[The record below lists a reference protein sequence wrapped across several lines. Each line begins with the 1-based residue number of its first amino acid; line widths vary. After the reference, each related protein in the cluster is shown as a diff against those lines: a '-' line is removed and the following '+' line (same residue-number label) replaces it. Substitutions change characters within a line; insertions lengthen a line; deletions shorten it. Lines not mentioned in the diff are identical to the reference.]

1 MKNVVLG
8 SVVMV
13 LCSGSA
19 AWLPAGSLL
28 AAQKKAA
35 TGIRVSV
42 DSRVELMSIIFRLAG
57 NREYGQGKVPSYT
70 QDVESHFGRFR
81 DHAVVKLATK
91 LRQTRGVSYDA
102 VMGMAV
108 HVTGAL
114 TLQEKVPF
122 SPQPE
127 TLDPR
132 WTPESAREF
141 LTLARQFV
149 ADTQFQDF
157 FDKHEPL
164 YRVAVQ
170 RMQEVLDKHA
180 HLDWF
185 DRFFGPRQG
194 ADFHV
199 VLGMLNGGS
208 SYGARV
214 TGADGQ
220 EELYSVIG
228 VWMVDSGGQP
238 TFAPAIASTVVHE
251 FTHSYTN
258 PLVDQFA
265 TQLQG
270 PGEKLYGLVK
280 KEMAGQAYGNW
291 KTLMYE
297 SLNRACGLRYAL
309 ATGGPAAMNRA
320 AAYESSRSFYWVGEL
335 ADVLGEYDTQPRKY
349 KDLAEFFPRIT
360 AFFEEY
366 ARNADAKI
374 GAIKGK
380 NQEQVQ
386 QWRDKG
392 PKIVS
397 MVPANGAE
405 NVDPSLKAIVV
416 TFDRPMR
423 DKCWS
428 VVTLGSQD
436 EFPKGAGPVHYDA
449 ARKVFTMPVALQP
462 DKEYHF
468 GLNSERFHAFQSE
481 EGIPLAPVEVRFKT
495 RPADKKEGQV
505 QEGQDEAPKVVSIV
519 PANGAEDVDPGLNA
533 IVVTFDRPM
542 RDKCWSVVIVGSQDE
557 FPKIAGPLRY
567 DAARKVLTMPVTLQP
582 DKEYRFGLNSE
593 RFHAFQSEQG
603 IPLAPVEVRFKT
615 RQVDK

>member
-1 MKNVVLG
+1 MKTVALG
-8 SVVMV
+8 GTM
-13 LCSGSA
+13 LALWCNSA
-19 AWLPAGSLL
+19 LGASATPPPT
-28 AAQKKAA
+28 AQEKAA
-35 TGIRVSV
+35 AKINVAV
-42 DSRVELMSIIFRLAG
+42 DPRVELMSIIFRLAG
-57 NREYGQGKVPSYT
+57 NPEYGQGKVPSYT
-70 QDVESHFGRFR
+70 QDVEKHFGRFR
-81 DHAVVKLATK
+81 EHAVVNLATK

-108 HVTGAL
+108 HIADAVR
-114 TLQEKVPF
+114 LQEKVPF

-132 WTPESAREF
+132 WTPETAREF

-149 ADTQFQDF
+149 VDTRFQDF
-157 FDKHEPL
+157 FDEHEPL
-164 YRVAVQ
+164 YRVGVQ
-170 RMQEVLDKHA
+170 RMQEVLDKYA

-185 DRFFGPRQG
+185 DRFFGPRKG

-199 VLGMLNGGS
+199 VLGMLNGGG

-214 TGADGQ
+214 TRPDGQ

-238 TFAPAIASTVVHE
+238 TFTPGIASTIVHE

-265 TQLQG
+265 AQLQG
-270 PGEKLYGLVK
+270 PGEKIYPLVER
-280 KEMAGQAYGNW
+280 EMRGQAYAGW

-320 AAYESSRSFYWVGEL
+320 AAGESARGFYWVGAL

-366 ARNADAKI
+366 AKDADAKI

-380 NQEQVQ
+380 KEGQIQE
-386 QWRDKG
+386 WRDKG
-392 PKIVS
+392 PRIVS
-397 MVPANGAE
+397 MVPANGAQDV
-405 NVDPSLKAIVV
+405 NPNLKAIVV

-428 VVTLGSQD
+428 VVTLGSLD

-449 ARKVFTMPVALQP
+449 ARKIFTMPVALQP

-495 RPADKKEGQV
+495 QQADK
-505 QEGQDEAPKVVSIV
+505 
-519 PANGAEDVDPGLNA
+519 
-533 IVVTFDRPM
+533 
-542 RDKCWSVVIVGSQDE
+542 
-557 FPKIAGPLRY
+557 
-567 DAARKVLTMPVTLQP
+567 
-582 DKEYRFGLNSE
+582 
-593 RFHAFQSEQG
+593 
-603 IPLAPVEVRFKT
+603 
-615 RQVDK
+615 